1 MSVRIRLTRHGA
13 KKRPFYRIVVTDSR
27 SPRDGRFIDQVG
39 TYDPKVSSGGINLNN
54 ESIEKWLK
62 RGAQPSQTV
71 SELIKKAASTV
82 SRPAEGN

>member
-1 MSVRIRLTRHGA
+1 MSVRIRLSRHGA

-54 ESIEKWLK
+54 ESIEKWLQ

-71 SELIKKAASTV
+71 SELIKKAASTG